1 MAAQQG
7 PVLEATRASP
17 ATVARRVLQEAEAS
31 AATRAPAESAV
42 TRARAATL
50 VAAESAAR
58 AATVVAA
65 ESAARAA
72 TVAAAALRGTGG
84 NGGSGGV
91 SGAGGNGGASGMG
104 GNGGPDNLCP
114 KFFVLNAIP
123 SNIPSGQSTTDVE
136 VRADDPDDGPL
147 PLLTTLYALSG
158 SFGDVHAPETV
169 YTCADPG
176 LIEICADASDG
187 ACVKTLCIDV
197 RCPEID

>member
-1 MAAQQG
+1 MG
-7 PVLEATRASP
+7 GDGGSSGGASGTGGVGGD
-17 ATVARRVLQEAEAS
+17 AGAS
-31 AATRAPAESAV
+31 GMGGDGGS
-42 TRARAATL
+42 
-50 VAAESAAR
+50 S
-58 AATVVAA
+58 
-65 ESAARAA
+65 
-72 TVAAAALRGTGG
+72 GTGGVGGDAGASGMDGGGGG
-84 NGGSGGV
+84 NGGS
-91 SGAGGNGGASGMG
+91 SGASGTGGSGGAG

-136 VRADDPDDGPL
+136 VRADDPDEGPL
-147 PLLTTLYALSG
+147 PLVTTLYALSG
-158 SFGDVHAPETV
+158 SFEDVHAPETV